1 MTKRDYAHEYKSYQ
15 GTPEQIKNRSERNK
29 ARRAVE
35 KKVGDLPPNK
45 DVDHKTPIRNGGG
58 NTPSNLRVVD
68 ESKNSA
74 WRKGKKKYD

>member
-1 MTKRDYAHEYKSYQ
+1 MTRDYKKEYANYQ

-29 ARRAVE
+29 ARRQVE
-35 KKVGDLPPNK
+35 KKVGDLPSDK
-45 DVDHKTPIRNGGG
+45 DVDHKNPIRKGGG
-58 NTPSNLRVVD
+58 NTPANLRVVD